1 MQDRMRILLLG
12 EYSNVHNTLAS
23 GLRELGHEVTVAS
36 NGDFWRDYSRDINL
50 ARDMGITGTVS
61 FLYRLLLALPKM
73 RGYDIVQLINPVFLE
88 LKAERLYRIFDY
100 LKRHN
105 GKVVLLAAGDDYYYP
120 ELHTRRKVMRYS
132 DFYIGDEEHCCDFVR
147 TQTREWL
154 YGEKGRLT
162 RYVAKHCDAIV
173 ACAYEYWLPYNL
185 SEDTSPD
192 GERLNKKLYSI
203 PFAYSIPDKPV
214 SRVAGKVRVFIGI
227 SRERSEM
234 KGTDIMLQA
243 ARDLQRLYPDR
254 MELLVA
260 NGVSFDEYSRM
271 MDSSD
276 VLLDQIYSYGPGM
289 NALLAMSKGIVA
301 VSGAEPEHY
310 ELLGENEVMPI
321 VNVYPSYEDVYRNLE
336 KLILNP
342 ELVNRLKLQSREYVA
357 RNHEY
362 IRVSRQYVELY
373 SKLLG

>member
-50 ARDMGITGTVS
+50 ARDMGIAGTVS

-162 RYVAKHCDAIV
+162 RYVAKRCDAIV

-192 GERLNKKLYSI
+192 GERLNRKLYSI

>member
-1 MQDRMRILLLG
+1 MRILLLG
-12 EYSNVHNTLAS
+12 EYSNVHNTLAR

-162 RYVAKHCDAIV
+162 RYVAKRCDAIV

-185 SEDTSPD
+185 SGDTSLN
-192 GERLNKKLYSI
+192 GERLNRKLYSI
-203 PFAYSIPDKPV
+203 PFAYSIPDMPV
-214 SRVAGKVRVFIGI
+214 SRVGGKVRVFIGI

-234 KGTDIMLQA
+234 KGTDIMLRA

-260 NGVSFDEYSRM
+260 NGVSFNEYSRM

-301 VSGAEPEHY
+301 ISGAEPEHY
-310 ELLGENEVMPI
+310 EQLGENEVRPI

-342 ELVNRLKLQSREYVA
+342 ELVNRLKQQSREYVA
-357 RNHEY
+357 RNHDY
-362 IRVSRQYVELY
+362 IRVSHQYVELY

>member
-162 RYVAKHCDAIV
+162 RYVAKRCDAIV

-362 IRVSRQYVELY
+362 IRVSHQYVELY

>member
-12 EYSNVHNTLAS
+12 EYSNVHNTLAR

-50 ARDMGITGTVS
+50 AREMGIAGTVS
-61 FLYRLLLALPKM
+61 FLYRLLRALPKM

-88 LKAERLYRIFDY
+88 LKAERLYRVFDY

-162 RYVAKHCDAIV
+162 RYVAKRCDAIV

-185 SEDTSPD
+185 SGDTSLN
-192 GERLNKKLYSI
+192 GERLNRKLYSI

-214 SRVAGKVRVFIGI
+214 RRVEGKVRVFIGI

-234 KGTDIMLQA
+234 KGTDIMLRA

-260 NGVSFDEYSRM
+260 NGVSFNEYSRM

-310 ELLGENEVMPI
+310 EQLGENEVRPI
-321 VNVYPSYEDVYRNLE
+321 VNVYSSYEDVYRNLE

>member
-12 EYSNVHNTLAS
+12 EYSNVHNTLAR

-50 ARDMGITGTVS
+50 AREIGIAGTVS

-88 LKAERLYRIFDY
+88 LKAERLYRVFDY

-162 RYVAKHCDAIV
+162 RYVAKRCDAIV

-185 SEDTSPD
+185 SGDTSLN
-192 GERLNKKLYSI
+192 GERLNRKLYSI

-214 SRVAGKVRVFIGI
+214 RRVEGKVRVFIGI

-260 NGVSFDEYSRM
+260 NGVSFNEYSRM

-310 ELLGENEVMPI
+310 EQLGENEVRPI

>member
-1 MQDRMRILLLG
+1 
-12 EYSNVHNTLAS
+12 
-23 GLRELGHEVTVAS
+23 
-36 NGDFWRDYSRDINL
+36 
-50 ARDMGITGTVS
+50 
-61 FLYRLLLALPKM
+61 
-73 RGYDIVQLINPVFLE
+73 
-88 LKAERLYRIFDY
+88 
-100 LKRHN
+100 
-105 GKVVLLAAGDDYYYP
+105 
-120 ELHTRRKVMRYS
+120 
-132 DFYIGDEEHCCDFVR
+132 
-147 TQTREWL
+147 
-154 YGEKGRLT
+154 
-162 RYVAKHCDAIV
+162 
-173 ACAYEYWLPYNL
+173 YNL
-185 SEDTSPD
+185 SGDTSPD
-192 GERLNKKLYSI
+192 GERLNRKLYSI

>member
-12 EYSNVHNTLAS
+12 EYSNVHNTLAG

-162 RYVAKHCDAIV
+162 RYVAKRCDAIV

-192 GERLNKKLYSI
+192 GERLNRKLYSI

>member
-1 MQDRMRILLLG
+1 
-12 EYSNVHNTLAS
+12 
-23 GLRELGHEVTVAS
+23 
-36 NGDFWRDYSRDINL
+36 
-50 ARDMGITGTVS
+50 
-61 FLYRLLLALPKM
+61 
-73 RGYDIVQLINPVFLE
+73 
-88 LKAERLYRIFDY
+88 
-100 LKRHN
+100 
-105 GKVVLLAAGDDYYYP
+105 
-120 ELHTRRKVMRYS
+120 
-132 DFYIGDEEHCCDFVR
+132 
-147 TQTREWL
+147 
-154 YGEKGRLT
+154 
-162 RYVAKHCDAIV
+162 
-173 ACAYEYWLPYNL
+173 
-185 SEDTSPD
+185 
-192 GERLNKKLYSI
+192 
-203 PFAYSIPDKPV
+203 
-214 SRVAGKVRVFIGI
+214 
-227 SRERSEM
+227 M

>member
-1 MQDRMRILLLG
+1 MRILLLG
-12 EYSNVHNTLAS
+12 EYSNVHNTLAK

-36 NGDFWRDYSRDINL
+36 NGDFWRDYSRDIDL
-50 ARDMGITGTVS
+50 ARKTGLAGTLS
-61 FLYRLLLALPKM
+61 FMYRLLIALPRM

-88 LKAERLYRIFDY
+88 LKAERLYWIFDY

-105 GKVVLLAAGDDYYYP
+105 RKVVLLAAGDDYYYP

-132 DFYIGDEEHCCDFVR
+132 DFYIGNEEHCCDFVR
-147 TQTREWL
+147 TQTQEWL

-162 RYVAKHCDAIV
+162 RYVAKHSDAIV

-185 SEDTSPD
+185 TEDISVN
-192 GERLNKKLYSI
+192 GERLNRKLYSI
-203 PFAYSIPDKPV
+203 PFAYVIPDKPV
-214 SRVAGKVRVFIGI
+214 TRVNGKVRFFIGI

-243 ARDLQRLYPDR
+243 ARDLQKLYPDR

-310 ELLGENEVMPI
+310 EQLGENEVRPI
-321 VNVYPSYEDVYRNLE
+321 VNVYPSYEDVYRNIE
-336 KLILNP
+336 RLILSP
-342 ELVNRLKLQSREYVA
+342 ELVNKLKLQSREYVA

-362 IRVSRQYVELY
+362 IKVSRRYEGLY
-373 SKLLG
+373 GKLLG

>member
-1 MQDRMRILLLG
+1 MRILLLG

-162 RYVAKHCDAIV
+162 RYVAKRCDAIV

-185 SEDTSPD
+185 SGDTSLN
-192 GERLNKKLYSI
+192 GERLNRKLYSI

>member
-1 MQDRMRILLLG
+1 MRILLLG
-12 EYSNVHNTLAS
+12 EYSNVHNTLAQ
-23 GLRELGHEVTVAS
+23 GLRKLGHEVTVAS
-36 NGDFWRDYSRDINL
+36 NGDFWRGYSRDINL
-50 ARDMGITGTVS
+50 AREGGLVGTLS
-61 FLYRLLLALPKM
+61 FACRLLPALWRM

-88 LKAERLYRIFDY
+88 LKAERLYWVFDY

-105 GKVVLLAAGDDYYYP
+105 GRVVLLAAGDDYYYP

-132 DFYIGDEEHCCDFVR
+132 DFYIGDEEHCCDYVR

-173 ACAYEYWLPYNL
+173 ACAYEYWLPYSL
-185 SEDTSPD
+185 SEDTSPN
-192 GERLNKKLYSI
+192 GERLRSKLVSI
-203 PFAYSIPDKPV
+203 PFAYAVPDLTVRKV
-214 SRVAGKVRVFIGI
+214 EGRVRVFIGI
-227 SRERSEM
+227 SRERAEM
-234 KGTDIMLQA
+234 KGTDIMLQVA
-243 ARDLQRLYPDR
+243 KDLLGRYPDR

-271 MDSSD
+271 MDSAD

-310 ELLGENEVMPI
+310 EQLGEYQVRPI
-321 VNVYPSYEDVYRNLE
+321 VNVYPSYGDVYEKLE
-336 KLILNP
+336 RLILNP
-342 ELVNRLKLQSREYVA
+342 ELVNRLKLESREYVA

-362 IRVSRQYVELY
+362 VMVSRRYEELY
-373 SKLLG
+373 GKLLCRA